1 MERKCHDLTLTF
13 RESGASVCR
22 ELDFGIETIREIENK
37 ITAETLLTF
46 GAVYGDDE
54 WAIDV
59 SCEGNFSYIVIIE
72 IETGA
77 TYTFLNSQ
85 YSDLLE
91 HYNSLPNIF
100 ICSNMDDFEQDE
112 KNSTALTTF
121 EINGTDCPLLHI
133 CKDKDKLFEIIRDFI
148 NSGSLFAGAMWLRNG
163 E

>member
-22 ELDFGIETIREIENK
+22 ELDFGIETIHEIENK
-37 ITAETLLTF
+37 IKAETLLTF

-72 IETGA
+72 IETGT

-133 CKDKDKLFEIIRDFI
+133 CKDKDK
-148 NSGSLFAGAMWLRNG
+148 
-163 E
+163 